1 MFLQLEQAIFWNS
14 LMQSQPTL
22 LLGFNVAPRLFFI
35 KSIPMVQYS
44 INTHIF
50 DVKFS
55 RLANS
60 DIKNAINQLDF
71 L

>member
-1 MFLQLEQAIFWNS
+1 MQAN
-14 LMQSQPTL
+14 PTL

-44 INTHIF
+44 INIHTS

-60 DIKNAINQLDF
+60 DIKNAINTLVF
-71 L
+71 

>member
-1 MFLQLEQAIFWNS
+1 MQAH
-14 LMQSQPTL
+14 PTL

-44 INTHIF
+44 INTHIS

-60 DIKNAINQLDF
+60 DIKNAINTLVF
-71 L
+71 